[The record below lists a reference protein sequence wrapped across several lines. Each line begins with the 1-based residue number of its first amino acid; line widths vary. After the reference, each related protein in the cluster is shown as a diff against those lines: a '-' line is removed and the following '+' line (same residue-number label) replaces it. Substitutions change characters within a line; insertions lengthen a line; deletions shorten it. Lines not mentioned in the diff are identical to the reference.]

1 MGGALGPLLA
11 RSSLP
16 VKEWGSDPDEKQDKL
31 LLAEGVLVGFMV
43 IGVYVLV
50 LLEVIRALADWVLP
64 FFA

>member
-1 MGGALGPLLA
+1 M
-11 RSSLP
+11 
-16 VKEWGSDPDEKQDKL
+16 KEWGSDPDEKQDKL